1 MSAET
6 ITTALFLITA
16 VVASAVLINAV
27 YPVVYTAAGSFSATT
42 HESDT
47 RMRTD
52 FKIIATFA
60 SNSEGT
66 AQVWMKN
73 IGNEGINEIDK
84 ADVFCGATGSS
95 FDHLT
100 YDPSLSVDKTWKVD
114 FDYPEYDLNNNQVW
128 DTGETVKITARTATI
143 PLSGNRVYFQFALPS
158 GVWRT
163 TEFTSVS

>member
-16 VVASAVLINAV
+16 VVASAVLINAI

-52 FKIIATFA
+52 FKIIATYA
-60 SNSEGT
+60 SNSTGN

-73 IGNEGINEIDK
+73 TGSEGISLEEIKK
-84 ADVFCGATGSS
+84 ADVFCGATGS
-95 FDHLT
+95 FVHLT
-100 YDPSLSVDKTWKVD
+100 YDIISTSAGKWNID
-114 FDYPEYDLNNNQVW
+114 FTPLEYDLNNNQVW
-128 DTGETVKITARTATI
+128 DPGETVKITAWTGI
-143 PLSGNRVYFQFALPS
+143 PESGGKVYFQFAVPS